1 MAKEKNV
8 TKEGLSSK
16 QPVNYKPVEETTGQR
31 TKARSEKA
39 VPADRPGKFTMK

>member
-1 MAKEKNV
+1 MKKGKDV

-31 TKARSEKA
+31 IKPRTGDTVKS
-39 VPADRPGKFTMK
+39 DRGKFKMV